1 MHGGPACGNQQSG
14 RVVLIDRGHYDIPVV
29 VEHRTDEKAVGAFIL
44 HLLVELR
51 NTAQHADLVVLP
63 ELGAVESPESGQP
76 VTGSEVL
83 PHLHAVFV
91 VLHRLG
97 QNLRHVAVIV
107 GRDEHIEVDLLS
119 VDLRLSVQYD
129 NPIGNIGRECILLVF
144 GHEITERPADLSG
157 HYGLVEVHGLH
168 LPLGHLVAGYGK
180 GRQKHRHRCQN
191 HSCDFHIHVQF
202 ILLTVQYHTI
212 CSAGPVSRTEVKR
225 SRPEA
230 SVPTSKPTCRA
241 SRRACTGMEYDAPAG
256 PGPSSTEAMAEATIP
271 VPQARVSASTPFSK
285 VRTFSEPSGSLCTKS
300 AFTPAG
306 AKAS

>member
-51 NTAQHADLVVLP
+51 YAAQHTDLVVLP

-83 PHLHAVFV
+83 PHFHAVFV

-97 QNLRHVAVIV
+97 QDLRHVAVIV
-107 GRDEHIEVDLLS
+107 GCDEDIEVDLLS
-119 VDLRLSVQYD
+119 VDLCPSVQYD
-129 NPIGNIGRECILLVF
+129 HPAGNIGSKYMLLVF
-144 GHEITERPADLSG
+144 GHEIAERPADLPG

-191 HSCDFHIHVQF
+191 HSCNSHIHVQYYF
-202 ILLTVQYHTI
+202 IN
-212 CSAGPVSRTEVKR
+212 R
-225 SRPEA
+225 SISYYMFGRPGKQDRGE
-230 SVPTSKPTCRA
+230 TQ
-241 SRRACTGMEYDAPAG
+241 PAG
-256 PGPSSTEAMAEATIP
+256 SIRHDIETDLQSVT
-271 VPQARVSASTPFSK
+271 ARVYRYG
-285 VRTFSEPSGSLCTKS
+285 V
-300 AFTPAG
+300 
-306 AKAS
+306 